1 MSQQYCVQKIPW
13 EGNGCHTYHW
23 AIERLGQHTQ
33 CLSTHAADPHS
44 LFTGLHWALTQV
56 QKPDFKRYLLYHSLN
71 SALREHRGTM
81 QTNSCGCWVPPPP
94 PTLSCLSELPRV
106 SSYQKLFRSQDTTA
120 ICKWLKKLN
129 LNRNP
134 IELKITVDYSHIGCC
149 WGGRGTGKK
158 STVTNP
164 DITRLTPWNIFSLLC
179 LLKSSYPK
187 PQITLIWN
195 ILGFFDVKY

>member
-1 MSQQYCVQKIPW
+1 MLQTHTACSQGSTEPWHKYKNQFSKDISYTILSILLSESTEAQY
-13 EGNGCHTYHW
+13 
-23 AIERLGQHTQ
+23 GQTAVGAE
-33 CLSTHAADPHS
+33 C
-44 LFTGLHWALTQV
+44 
-56 QKPDFKRYLLYHSLN
+56 
-71 SALREHRGTM
+71 
-81 QTNSCGCWVPPPP
+81 PPPP

-120 ICKWLKKLN
+120 ICKWLKKLK

-134 IELKITVDYSHIGCC
+134 IELKITVDYYCIG
-149 WGGRGTGKK
+149 WEGGGRTGKK